1 MKTITT
7 ILILLGSLSVIVS
20 AQSGDYIRI
29 NGYGSFEYEK
39 NLSDRGRGD
48 KSGSFDADG
57 FDLVFNII
65 PAERFRVAA
74 DLNWEHGTAIEDGYG
89 NVGFEYA
96 FAEYSISNSLKIRAG
111 KQFTHFGIY
120 NEIHTAKPTF
130 LFIKEPSST
139 LRVDRAGAAVDLFPR
154 WGSGLTLLGSL
165 DMLPVGVD
173 YIVQYT
179 NGKHSYGNPYEKDY
193 DKTKA
198 INGRLRAAL
207 YESGSDLLRLGF
219 SFYIDGGDSLK
230 LTTLG
235 GQVEWRY
242 GNLMVDGEYVTG
254 SYEPVR
260 AAKISRNGFYI
271 LAGYTFFETVTPY
284 ARFEYFEP
292 NADATFDLHRIGI
305 IGVNYRVND
314 FLFLKAEVD
323 RFVSELKNTRHKGVN
338 YTELKTSIS
347 FGF

>member
-1 MKTITT
+1 MKTITY
-7 ILILLGSLSVIVS
+7 ILILLGSLSVVAS
-20 AQSGDYIRI
+20 AQAGEYIRI
-29 NGYGSFEYEK
+29 NGYGSVEYEK

-48 KSGSFDADG
+48 KNGSFDADG

-74 DLNWEHGTAIEDGYG
+74 DLNWEHGTAVEDGYG
-89 NVGFEYA
+89 NVGFEYV
-96 FAEYSISNSLKIRAG
+96 FAEYTVANALKLRAG

-120 NEIHTAKPTF
+120 NEIHTAKPAF

-154 WGSGLTLLGSL
+154 WGSGVTLLGTV
-165 DMLPVGVD
+165 DVLPVGVD
-173 YIVQYT
+173 YVLQYT
-179 NGKHSYGNPYEKDY
+179 NGDHSYDNPYEKDY

-198 INGRLRAAL
+198 VNGRVRAEL
-207 YESGSDLLRLGF
+207 YESGSDFLRLGF
-219 SFYIDGGDSLK
+219 SFYADDGDSLQ

-242 GNLMVDGEYVTG
+242 DNLMVDGEYVMG
-254 SYEPVR
+254 DYKPVNK
-260 AAKISRNGFYI
+260 ASVSRNGFYL
-271 LAGYTFFETVTPY
+271 LAGYTLFETVTPY
-284 ARFEYFEP
+284 VRFEYFEP
-292 NADATFDLHRIGI
+292 NEDVTFDLHRIGI
-305 IGVNYRVND
+305 VGVNYRVND
-314 FLFLKAEVD
+314 YLFVKAEVD
-323 RFVSELKNTRHKGVN
+323 RFVSESKNTRHKGVN